1 LGSRRRD
8 IGQSLLPEPPA
19 RITGTKR
26 TSIHY
31 PSFPMRIL
39 VTGASGFIGSTLC
52 PLLRAAGHEIV
63 TDVSGAQAVV
73 HLAGIAHRRG
83 VDAAELQR
91 VNVDLAVQ
99 TGRAAAAAGAQ
110 FVFLSSVKVHGEES
124 AAPFDERSPIAP
136 GDAYAASKAR
146 AEDALRAVPGLRLV
160 VLRPP
165 LVYGPGVKANF
176 LALARAIARG
186 WPLPLA
192 GIENRRSLVYVGNLA
207 DAILR
212 CATEPRAAGRAF
224 LVSDGAPLSTTAL
237 CREIAAALGRSARLF
252 PLPAALLDCVPG
264 ARRLTRSLEVDDAA
278 LRRELGWSPPAT
290 RAEGL
295 AATAAWLRRL
305 E

>member
-1 LGSRRRD
+1 M
-8 IGQSLLPEPPA
+8 
-19 RITGTKR
+19 TGTKR

-31 PSFPMRIL
+31 PSFSMRIL

-52 PLLRAAGHEIV
+52 PQLRAARHEAVPLQLRGGV
-63 TDVSGAQAVV
+63 TEFAGAQAVV

-83 VDAAELQR
+83 DAAELQR

-99 TGRAAAAAGAQ
+99 VGRAAAAAGAQ
-110 FVFLSSVKVHGEES
+110 MVFLSSVKVHGEES
-124 AAPFDERSPIAP
+124 AAPFNERSPIAP
-136 GDAYAASKAR
+136 RDAYAESKAR
-146 AEDALRAVPGLRLV
+146 AEDALRAIAGLRLA

-186 WPLPLA
+186 LPLPLA
-192 GIENRRSLVYVGNLA
+192 GIGNRRSLVYAGNLA
-207 DAILR
+207 DAIVR
-212 CATEPRAAGRAF
+212 CAAEPRAAGRTY
-224 LVSDGAPLSTTAL
+224 LVSDGTPLSTPAL
-237 CREIAAALGRSARLF
+237 CRGIAAALGREARLF
-252 PLPAALLDCVPG
+252 PFPARLLECLPG
-264 ARRLTRSLEVDDAA
+264 ARRLTRSLEVDDAL
-278 LRRELGWSPPAT
+278 LRRELGWSPPST

>member
-1 LGSRRRD
+1 M
-8 IGQSLLPEPPA
+8 
-19 RITGTKR
+19 TGTKR
-26 TSIHY
+26 TPIHY

-52 PLLRAAGHEIV
+52 PLLRAAGHETV
-63 TDVSGAQAVV
+63 TDCANAQAVV
-73 HLAGIAHRRG
+73 HLAGIAHR
-83 VDAAELQR
+83 AASADELTR
-91 VNVDLAVQ
+91 VNVEFAVQ

-136 GDAYAASKAR
+136 RDAYAESKAR

-186 WPLPLA
+186 VPLPLA
-192 GIENRRSLVYVGNLA
+192 GIENRRSFVYAANLS
-207 DAILR
+207 DAILA
-212 CATEPRAAGRAF
+212 CAADARASGKTY
-224 LVSDGAPLSTTAL
+224 LVSDGAPLSTPVL
-237 CREIAAALGRSARLF
+237 CGEIAHALGRRARLF
-252 PLPAALLDCVPG
+252 PLPRALLELLPG
-264 ARRLTRSLEVDDAA
+264 ARRLTGSLEVDDSA
-278 LRRELGWSPPAT
+278 LRRELGWHPPAT
-290 RAEGL
+290 LAEGL
-295 AATAAWLRRL
+295 AATAAWLRRI